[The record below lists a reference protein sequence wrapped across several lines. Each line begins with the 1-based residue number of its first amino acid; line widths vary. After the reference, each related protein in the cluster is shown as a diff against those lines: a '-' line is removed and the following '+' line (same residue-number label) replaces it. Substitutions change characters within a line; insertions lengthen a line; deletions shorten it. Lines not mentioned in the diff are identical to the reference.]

1 MIYFTSDNHFGH
13 YNVIK
18 YCSRPFKGL
27 TDMHDTMIDNWNR
40 RVKPADTVYHL
51 GDLFLSNDLNF
62 MDDILGA
69 LNGTIYLS
77 PGNHDKWIHKY
88 TYLRNNQNLY
98 IMHQLKEIKFT
109 LGDIVIPVTMCH
121 YPMLRWNKAHYGA
134 INLHGHSHG
143 GLDSYNKEQPYIRY
157 DVGVDSNNFTPITFE
172 EICKA
177 NREKIEK
184 FQSGQEF
191 DHHKEI

>member
-1 MIYFTSDNHFGH
+1 MIFFTSDNHFGH
-13 YNVIK
+13 FNVIK
-18 YCSRPFKGL
+18 YCNRPFTGL
-27 TDMHDTMIDNWNR
+27 DEMHNIMINNWNKK
-40 RVKPADTVYHL
+40 VGPKDTVYHL
-51 GDLFLSNDLNF
+51 GDLFLSNDLGF
-62 MDDILGA
+62 IDSILGS
-69 LNGTIYLS
+69 LNGNIILL

-88 TYLRNNQNLY
+88 ERLYNTSNLL
-98 IMHQLKEIKFT
+98 IGPDLKEMKFQ
-109 LGDIVIPVTMCH
+109 LGNDSISVTMCH

-143 GLDSYNKEQPYIRY
+143 GLDEYNKAQEYIRY

-172 EICKA
+172 EICRF